1 MNLTKKAMRL
11 LSVFLTAV
19 LLSSVPCA
27 AGNALAAEE
36 WPVWPR
42 KRVIV
47 PTTPEEKAAAE
58 AGEEAGGKAEAG
70 VSRGTLTKA
79 ALIGAGVILI
89 GVAIGSGGGGG
100 GGSTSNH

>member
-1 MNLTKKAMRL
+1 MNLTKKTMRL
-11 LSVFLTAV
+11 LSAFLAAV

-27 AGNALAAEE
+27 VGNALAADQ

-42 KRVIV
+42 QRVIT
-47 PTTPEEKAAAE
+47 PTTPEQKAAETGEKAGRDADT
-58 AGEEAGGKAEAG
+58 
-70 VSRGTLTKA
+70 VISRGTLTKA

-89 GVAIGSGGGGG
+89 AVAVGSGG